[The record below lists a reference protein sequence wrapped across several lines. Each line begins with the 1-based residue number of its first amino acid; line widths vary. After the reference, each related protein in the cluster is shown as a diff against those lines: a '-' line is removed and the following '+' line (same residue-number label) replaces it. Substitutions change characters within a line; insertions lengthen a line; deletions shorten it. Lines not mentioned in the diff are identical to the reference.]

1 MADDNK
7 EGIGFNEALRRIAN
21 NPPKKI
27 VPAPEKSLIQRR
39 KKARLDIQPYMVV
52 F

>member
-21 NPPKKI
+21 NPPKRI
-27 VPAPEKSLIQRR
+27 VPAPEKKSNT
-39 KKARLDIQPYMVV
+39 KKEKSKA
-52 F
+52 